1 MQVILNHQQIQQ
13 KITRLGHEL
22 LENCFEEEE
31 IFIGGI
37 QGNGFELAKTLANI
51 IAQNSD
57 ISVNHFEIKINKIEP
72 WKEQVNLTIDE
83 EKLKKGFIILV
94 DDVINS
100 GKTMQ
105 YALVKFLERPT
116 KTIRTIV
123 LVDRKHRRYPVKADI
138 VGLSLSTTLKDRVEV
153 VLGAKDSKAF
163 LA

>member
-22 LENCFEEEE
+22 LENCFEENK

-37 QGNGFELAKTLANI
+37 QGNGFELAKKIAAI
-51 IAQNSD
+51 ISKNSD
-57 ISVNHFEIKINKIEP
+57 ISVNQFEIKINKTEP
-72 WKEQVNLTIDE
+72 WKEEVSLSIDE
-83 EKLKKGFIILV
+83 DKLKKGFIIIV

-105 YALVKFLERPT
+105 YALVKLLERPT
-116 KTIRTIV
+116 KTIRTVV

-153 VLGAKDSKAF
+153 VLGERDSKAF

>member
-22 LENCFEEEE
+22 LENCFEENK
-31 IFIGGI
+31 IYIGGI
-37 QGNGFELAKTLANI
+37 QGNGFELAKKIAAI
-51 IAQNSD
+51 ISRNSD
-57 ISVNHFEIKINKIEP
+57 ISVNKFEIKINKTEP
-72 WKEQVNLTIDE
+72 WKEEVSLSIDE
-83 EKLKKGFIILV
+83 DKLKKGFIILV

-105 YALVKFLERPT
+105 YALVKILERPS
-116 KTIRTIV
+116 KTIRTVV

-153 VLGAKDSKAF
+153 VLGTSDSKAF

>member
-22 LENCFEEEE
+22 LENCFEENK

-37 QGNGFELAKTLANI
+37 QGNGFELAKKIAAI
-51 IAQNSD
+51 ISKNSD
-57 ISVNHFEIKINKIEP
+57 ISVNQFEIKINKTEP
-72 WKEQVNLTIDE
+72 WKEEVSLNIE
-83 EKLKKGFIILV
+83 EDKMKKGFIILV

-105 YALVKFLERPT
+105 YALVKILERPT
-116 KTIRTIV
+116 KTIRTVV

-153 VLGAKDSKAF
+153 VLGTSDSKAF

>member
-72 WKEQVNLTIDE
+72 WKEKVNLTIDE

-116 KTIRTIV
+116 KTIRTVV

-153 VLGAKDSKAF
+153 VLGARDSKAF

>member
-1 MQVILNHQQIQQ
+1 MQVILNHHQIHQ

-31 IFIGGI
+31 VFIGGI
-37 QGNGFELAKTLANI
+37 QGNGLELAKMLANI
-51 IAQNSD
+51 ISQNSD
-57 ISVNHFEIKINKIEP
+57 ISVNSFEIRINKAEP
-72 WKEQVNLTIDE
+72 WKDEITLNIDE
-83 EKLKKGFIILV
+83 KKLKKSFIILV

-105 YALVKFLERPT
+105 YALVKFLEHPT
-116 KTIRTIV
+116 KTIRTAV

-153 VLGAKDSKAF
+153 VLKPKDSKAY
-163 LA
+163 LI

>member
-22 LENCFEEEE
+22 LENCFEENK

-37 QGNGFELAKTLANI
+37 QGNGFELAKKIAAI
-51 IAQNSD
+51 ISKNSD
-57 ISVNHFEIKINKIEP
+57 ISVNQFEIKINKTEP
-72 WKEQVNLTIDE
+72 WKEEVSLSIDE
-83 EKLKKGFIILV
+83 DKLKKGFIILV

-105 YALVKFLERPT
+105 YALVKILERPS
-116 KTIRTIV
+116 KTIRTVV

-153 VLGAKDSKAF
+153 VLGTSDSKAF

>member
-1 MQVILNHQQIQQ
+1 MQVILNHQQIHQ

-22 LENCFEEEE
+22 LENCFEENK

-37 QGNGFELAKTLANI
+37 QGNGFELAKKIAAI
-51 IAQNSD
+51 ISQNSD
-57 ISVNHFEIKINKIEP
+57 ISVNHFEIKINKTEP
-72 WKEQVNLTIDE
+72 WKQEVELTIE
-83 EKLKKGFIILV
+83 ENKLKKGFIILV

-105 YALVKFLERPT
+105 YALIKLLERPT
-116 KTIRTIV
+116 KTIRTVV

-153 VLGAKDSKAF
+153 VFGAKDSKAF

>member
-22 LENCFEEEE
+22 LENCFEENK

-37 QGNGFELAKTLANI
+37 QGNGFELAKKIAAI
-51 IAQNSD
+51 ISRNSD
-57 ISVNHFEIKINKIEP
+57 ISVNQFEIKINKTEP
-72 WKEQVNLTIDE
+72 WKEEVSLSIDE
-83 EKLKKGFIILV
+83 DKLKKGFIILV

-105 YALVKFLERPT
+105 YALVKILERPS
-116 KTIRTIV
+116 KTIRTVV

-153 VLGAKDSKAF
+153 VLGTSDSKAF

>member
-22 LENCFEEEE
+22 LENCFEENE

-37 QGNGFELAKTLANI
+37 QGNGFELAKKIAVI
-51 IAQNSD
+51 ISINSD
-57 ISVNHFEIKINKIEP
+57 ISVNHFEIKINKTEP
-72 WKEQVNLTIDE
+72 WKEKVNLSIDE
-83 EKLKKGFIILV
+83 DKLKKGFIILV

-105 YALVKFLERPT
+105 YALVKLLERPT
-116 KTIRTIV
+116 KTIRTVV

-153 VLGAKDSKAF
+153 VLGITDSKAF

>member
-22 LENCFEEEE
+22 LENCFEENK

-37 QGNGFELAKTLANI
+37 QGNGFELAKKIAAI
-51 IAQNSD
+51 ISRNSD
-57 ISVNHFEIKINKIEP
+57 ISVNQFEIKINKTEP
-72 WKEQVNLTIDE
+72 WKEEVSLSIDE
-83 EKLKKGFIILV
+83 DKLKKGFIIIV

-105 YALVKFLERPT
+105 YALVKILERPT
-116 KTIRTIV
+116 KTIRTVV

-153 VLGAKDSKAF
+153 VLGTSDSKAF

>member
-22 LENCFEEEE
+22 LENCFEENK

-37 QGNGFELAKTLANI
+37 QGNGFELAKKIAAI
-51 IAQNSD
+51 ISKNSD
-57 ISVNHFEIKINKIEP
+57 ISVNQFEIKINKTEP
-72 WKEQVNLTIDE
+72 WKEEVSLSIDE
-83 EKLKKGFIILV
+83 DKLKKGFIILV

-105 YALVKFLERPT
+105 YALVKILERPS
-116 KTIRTIV
+116 KTIRTVV

-153 VLGAKDSKAF
+153 VLGTTDSKAF

>member
-22 LENCFEEEE
+22 LENCFEENK

-37 QGNGFELAKTLANI
+37 QGNGFELAKKIAAI
-51 IAQNSD
+51 ISKNSD
-57 ISVNHFEIKINKIEP
+57 ISVNQFEIKINKTEP
-72 WKEQVNLTIDE
+72 WKEEVSLSIDE
-83 EKLKKGFIILV
+83 DKLKKGFIILV

-105 YALVKFLERPT
+105 YALVKILEQPT
-116 KTIRTIV
+116 KTIRTVV

-153 VLGAKDSKAF
+153 VLGTSDSKAF

>member
-22 LENCFEEEE
+22 LENCFEENK

-37 QGNGFELAKTLANI
+37 QGNGFELAKKIAAI
-51 IAQNSD
+51 ISRNSD
-57 ISVNHFEIKINKIEP
+57 ISVNQFEIKINKTEP
-72 WKEQVNLTIDE
+72 WKEEVSLNIDE
-83 EKLKKGFIILV
+83 DKLKKGFIILV

-105 YALVKFLERPT
+105 YALVKILERPS
-116 KTIRTIV
+116 KTIRTVV

-153 VLGAKDSKAF
+153 VLGTSDSKEF

>member
-22 LENCFEEEE
+22 LENCFEENK

-37 QGNGFELAKTLANI
+37 QGNGFELAKKIAAI
-51 IAQNSD
+51 ISRNSD
-57 ISVNHFEIKINKIEP
+57 ISVNQFEIKINKTEP
-72 WKEQVNLTIDE
+72 WKEEVSLNIDE
-83 EKLKKGFIILV
+83 DKLKKGFIILV

-105 YALVKFLERPT
+105 YALVKILERPS
-116 KTIRTIV
+116 KTIRTVVI
-123 LVDRKHRRYPVKADI
+123 VDRKHRRYPVKADI

-153 VLGAKDSKAF
+153 VLGTSDSKAF

>member
-22 LENCFEEEE
+22 LENCFEENK

-37 QGNGFELAKTLANI
+37 QGNGFELAKKIAAI
-51 IAQNSD
+51 ISRNSD
-57 ISVNHFEIKINKIEP
+57 ISVNQFEIKINKTEP
-72 WKEQVNLTIDE
+72 WKEEVSLSIDE
-83 EKLKKGFIILV
+83 DKLKKGFIILV

-105 YALVKFLERPT
+105 YALVKILERPT
-116 KTIRTIV
+116 KTIRTVV

-153 VLGAKDSKAF
+153 VLGTTDSKAF